1 MTLSTDVRDNE
12 AKKFRDAG
20 SNGTRVAVV
29 LEQSSPILVEFSQTV
44 FSEIITSPDRV
55 DLFSY
60 FDTGS
65 RNERIVKIEYSSAT
79 IHPGLVATKNF
90 SYDAIG
96 SKFIL
101 RQISKTLVSA

>member
-1 MTLSTDVRDNE
+1 MISTDVRDNE
-12 AKKFRDAG
+12 LKKFRDSSGKPA
-20 SNGTRVAVV
+20 VAVV
-29 LEQSSPILVEFSQTV
+29 LEQTSPISVEFSQTT
-44 FSEIITSPDRV
+44 FSEITNSPDRV

-60 FDTGS
+60 LDQGS

-90 SYDAIG
+90 SYDTIG

-101 RQISKTLVSA
+101 KQITKTLVSI